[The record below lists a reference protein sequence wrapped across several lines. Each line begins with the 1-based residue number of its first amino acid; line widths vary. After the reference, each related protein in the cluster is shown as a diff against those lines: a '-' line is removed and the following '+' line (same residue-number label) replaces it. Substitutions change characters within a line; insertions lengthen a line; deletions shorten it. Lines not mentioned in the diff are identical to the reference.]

1 MCREGKNAD
10 RNAGRDGALISG
22 RTGTSIMSIMIELAN
37 SLLVLLAFLI
47 LTQVLLLFAQISAS
61 NFCAPEAVSV
71 AKCPRIAVVVPAH
84 DESAVIGRAIGSI
97 RAQLP
102 PAGRLLV
109 VADNCTDNT
118 ARLAMTLGA
127 EVVERRDTAR
137 LGKGYA
143 LDCGVR
149 FLARTDPP
157 DVVVFVDA
165 DCEVS
170 AGALD
175 RIAGL
180 SLASGDPVQA
190 RYVML
195 SPLSGG
201 SLERIAQFAWRVK
214 TELRPLGSRWFGL
227 PCQLMGTGMAFP
239 WSVLSMVDLAT
250 GHLAEDQKLG
260 VDLALAG
267 KAPIFCCDAQV
278 TSWFPAGRKAERGQ
292 RQRWEL
298 GHLAMIREYV
308 PRLLARAVSRRSA
321 SLAFLALDL
330 SVPPL
335 ALFTLLLAAALC
347 VGFAWLVETAHA
359 MLFVIAL
366 LSSVLFGCC
375 ITLAWW
381 RTGRDIV
388 SPRDLL
394 AVPVYCAL
402 KVPSLVRFLARRPL
416 DWIRTERS

>member
-1 MCREGKNAD
+1 
-10 RNAGRDGALISG
+10 
-22 RTGTSIMSIMIELAN
+22 MIQLAN
-37 SLLVLLAFLI
+37 SLLVLLALLI
-47 LTQVLLLFAQISAS
+47 LMQALLLFAQISAS
-61 NFCAPEAVSV
+61 NSCAPEAPSV
-71 AKCPRIAVVVPAH
+71 AKCPRVAVVVPAH
-84 DESAVIGRAIGSI
+84 DESAVIGRAIESI

-102 PAGRLLV
+102 PAGRVLV

-127 EVVERRDTAR
+127 EVVERCDTVHV
-137 LGKGYA
+137 GKGYA

-165 DCEVS
+165 DCVVS
-170 AGALD
+170 GYALD
-175 RIAGL
+175 KLARL
-180 SLASGDPVQA
+180 SLASGNPVQA

-195 SPLSGG
+195 SPPSAG
-201 SLERIAQFAWRVK
+201 SLEHIAQFAWRV
-214 TELRPLGSRWFGL
+214 TTGLRPLGSRWLGL

-239 WSVLSMVDLAT
+239 WSVISMVDFAT
-250 GHLAEDQKLG
+250 GHLTEDKKLG

-267 KAPIFCCDAQV
+267 KAPIFCRDAQV
-278 TSWFPAGRKAERGQ
+278 TSWFPVGRKAERRQ
-292 RQRWEL
+292 RLRWEL

-308 PRLLARAVSRRSA
+308 PRLLARAISRRSA

-330 SVPPL
+330 SIPPL
-335 ALFTLLLAAALC
+335 ALFTLLLAATLC
-347 VGFAWLVETAHA
+347 VGFAWLVATAHA

-366 LSSVLFGCC
+366 LSAVLFGCC
-375 ITLAWW
+375 IMLAWW
-381 RTGRDIV
+381 RVGRDIV

-394 AVPVYCAL
+394 ALPVYCGL
-402 KVPSLVRFLARRPL
+402 KVPSLVRFLTRRPL